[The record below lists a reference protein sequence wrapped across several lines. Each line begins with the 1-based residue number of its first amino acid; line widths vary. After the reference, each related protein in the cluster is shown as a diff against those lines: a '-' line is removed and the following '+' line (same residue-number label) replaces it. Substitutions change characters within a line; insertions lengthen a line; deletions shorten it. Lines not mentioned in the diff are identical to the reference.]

1 MAILNT
7 ENNRIILASRSPRRI
22 QLMKKIVTHFESRA
36 SDVNED
42 VPDGQVPE
50 NVVRELARRKA
61 EKISH
66 EIDSGIIIGADS
78 VVVVDEKILGK
89 PANAQDSRIMLQM
102 LSGKSHQVL
111 TGVCAIKKP
120 ENRLLSDVSVTDV
133 KFRQLSEREID
144 AYIRSNKPF
153 DKAGSYG
160 IQDDAAVFVE
170 EIRGCYYNVVGLPVS
185 MVYLM
190 VKELLQKKYR

>member
-7 ENNRIILASRSPRRI
+7 ENKRIVLASRSPRRI
-22 QLMKKIVTHFESRA
+22 QLLKKIVTHFESRA
-36 SDVNED
+36 SDENED
-42 VPDGQVPE
+42 VPEGQLPE
-50 NVVRELARRKA
+50 DAVKELARRKA
-61 EKISH
+61 EKISRQ
-66 EIDSGIIIGADS
+66 IDAGIILGADS
-78 VVVVDEKILGK
+78 VVVVDKKILGK
-89 PANAQDSRIMLQM
+89 PADAQESRTMLQM
-102 LSGKSHQVL
+102 LSGKSHQVM
-111 TGVCAIKKP
+111 TGVCAIKRP
-120 ENRLLSDVSVTDV
+120 ENRVLSDVSVTEV
-133 KFRQLSEREID
+133 KFRELSDWEID

-190 VKELLQKKYR
+190 VRELMVNLE